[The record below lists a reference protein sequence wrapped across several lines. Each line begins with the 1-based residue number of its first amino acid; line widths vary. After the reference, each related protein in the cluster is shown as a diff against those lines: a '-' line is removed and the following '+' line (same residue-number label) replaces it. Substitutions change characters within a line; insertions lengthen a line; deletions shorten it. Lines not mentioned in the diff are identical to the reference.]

1 MSLTISMKFALDQN
15 RNGRI
20 EKEEWVGIAGLKG
33 QDRDGDDSLKGRE
46 LEGVFFEYGA
56 DQWLPADRTSH
67 LEKDGWIS
75 TVRMNSIGL
84 SGKIDLSVNM
94 HH

>member
-1 MSLTISMKFALDQN
+1 MSLTIAMKFALDQN

-20 EKEEWVGIAGLKG
+20 EKEEWVGLPALSPR
-33 QDRDGDDSLKGRE
+33 DRDGDGALKGRE
-46 LEGVFFEYGA
+46 LETVFFEYGQ
-56 DQWLPADRTSH
+56 DQWLPADRSST

-84 SGKIDLSVNM
+84 NGQIDLSIKM
-94 HH
+94 HE